1 MTLTALVVVAL
12 ASLLSFALAW
22 FVSRQTQQRL
32 QLQMEREVDSLQL
45 QIARLTE
52 QKVALESELVEQKAV
67 LQSEREDSRSRLQ
80 KETQRLGDQLSQHQ
94 VKAGRL
100 EAMMISERKREAEK
114 NRDFQEL
121 SKELASERAVRS
133 QAEQRAKELETR
145 LEEQQAQNQ
154 KALMQ
159 LQENKEALKQE
170 FKHLA
175 HEIFEARGKVLSD
188 QHHEQLHSLLAPF
201 KEQLGEFR
209 NKVEEA
215 HREDSVS
222 RAALKQQLETM
233 HQLNRKMTDD
243 AESLAK
249 ALKGDKKLQG
259 NWGEMQVET
268 ILDSSGL
275 IKGQEYERE
284 ANFKDEDGQNKR
296 PDFIVHLPEGKHLII
311 DSKVS
316 LVDYMAYVNAE
327 TDADRDAAMVRH
339 IQCIRN
345 HINSLNQKDYP
356 SLPEIKAPDFVF
368 MFMPI
373 EPAFISAF
381 QYDQK
386 LFNDAFEKRIVV
398 VTPTTLLATLRTV
411 ANLWT
416 IERQNANTRKLADK
430 GRQVYDKLRIFV
442 GKMEKLDTQLGN
454 ARSTYD
460 EAMGTLKHGR
470 GNLIAQA
477 DQFLALGVR
486 VKKELPTK
494 TLETADLEPLEAEEL
509 LALEAGAQSAAS
521 EVDVVTP
528 HQEEA
533 REARESMP
541 EPVEVSPVAEAHSLA
556 EEPVEAYE
564 EPTSER
570 GGDSTV
576 VDEPEPQEP
585 TYSDI
590 VPPEVTPSI
599 AEQSFEHQ
607 NHGLPEQ
614 HAQPPEDYGVEE
626 PAAETRP
633 HESVMVAESG
643 SQRPGLASLDA
654 RPGFEYA
661 EATAATENL
670 QQTESSVEDNGYAPS
685 GEGGLPNTPDFS
697 VLESQLAE
705 LGSDLSST
713 DGELPSLE
721 AELARLEQEHPEY
734 ALSDYEQQFRSEDTP
749 SK

>member
-12 ASLLSFALAW
+12 ASLLSFAMAW
-22 FVSRQTQQRL
+22 FVCRQTQHSLR
-32 QLQMEREVDSLQL
+32 LQMEREVDAQHL
-45 QIARLTE
+45 QIAQLTDQKADLQDELTE
-52 QKVALESELVEQKAV
+52 QSVVMQEQLDAGKALLHQET
-67 LQSEREDSRSRLQ
+67 SRLN
-80 KETQRLGDQLSQHQ
+80 ELAHQHQ
-94 VKAGRL
+94 MKVGRL
-100 EAMMISERKREAEK
+100 EAMLISERKREAEK
-114 NRDFQEL
+114 NRDLQDRV
-121 SKELASERAVRS
+121 KELAAERSGRS
-133 QAEQRAKELETR
+133 QAEQRVKELETR

-159 LQENKEALKQE
+159 LQENKDALKQE

-201 KEQLGEFR
+201 REQLGEFR
-209 NKVEEA
+209 NKVEQA
-215 HREDSVS
+215 HREDSAS

-243 AESLAK
+243 AENLAK

-275 IKGQEYERE
+275 IKGQEYQRE
-284 ANFKDEDGQNKR
+284 PNFRDEEGQNKR

-327 TDADRDAAMVRH
+327 TDADRDAAMARH
-339 IQCIRN
+339 IQSIRN

-368 MFMPI
+368 MFMPV

-430 GRQVYDKLRIFV
+430 GRQVYDKLRVFV
-442 GKMEKLDTQLGN
+442 EKMEKLDIQLGN
-454 ARSTYD
+454 ARTTYD
-460 EAMGTLKHGR
+460 DAMGTLKHGR

-486 VKKELPTK
+486 VKKELPAK

-509 LALEAGAQSAAS
+509 LALEA
-521 EVDVVTP
+521 
-528 HQEEA
+528 EA
-533 REARESMP
+533 RPADAPVDEMTAPQEAEPSVQESAP
-541 EPVEVSPVAEAHSLA
+541 ETAEASTFSDTTA
-556 EEPVEAYE
+556 QPGTPEAVEEEPVTPPGVDNPVSDEA
-564 EPTSER
+564 ER
-570 GGDSTV
+570 Y
-576 VDEPEPQEP
+576 PQAE
-585 TYSDI
+585 TDAAR
-590 VPPEVTPSI
+590 TPDNT
-599 AEQSFEHQ
+599 EQPAVHHQ
-607 NHGLPEQ
+607 NP
-614 HAQPPEDYGVEE
+614 
-626 PAAETRP
+626 
-633 HESVMVAESG
+633 G
-643 SQRPGLASLDA
+643 SPDLASLEA
-654 RPGFEYA
+654 RPGPEFA
-661 EATAATENL
+661 QATDSLHQTDLPTEDC
-670 QQTESSVEDNGYAPS
+670 TVADED
-685 GEGGLPNTPDFS
+685 ELPTTPDFS
-697 VLESQLAE
+697 VLESKLSE
-705 LGSDLSST
+705 LGIDMPSPG
-713 DGELPSLE
+713 GELPSLE
-721 AELARLEQEHPEY
+721 AELARLEQENPEY
-734 ALSDYEQQFRSEDTP
+734 SWPDYEQQFRSEDTP
-749 SK
+749 

>member
-1 MTLTALVVVAL
+1 M
-12 ASLLSFALAW
+12 AW
-22 FVSRQTQQRL
+22 FVCRQTQHSLR
-32 QLQMEREVDSLQL
+32 LQMEREVDAQHL
-45 QIARLTE
+45 QIAQLTE
-52 QKVALESELVEQKAV
+52 QKADLQDELTEQGVVMQEQLDAGKALLHQET
-67 LQSEREDSRSRLQ
+67 SRLN
-80 KETQRLGDQLSQHQ
+80 ELAHQHQ
-94 VKAGRL
+94 VKVGRL
-100 EAMMISERKREAEK
+100 EAMLISERKREAEK
-114 NRDFQEL
+114 NRDLQDRV
-121 SKELASERAVRS
+121 KELAAERSGRS
-133 QAEQRAKELETR
+133 QAEQRVKELETR

-201 KEQLGEFR
+201 REQLGEFR

-215 HREDSVS
+215 HREDSAS

-243 AESLAK
+243 AENLAK

-275 IKGQEYERE
+275 IKGQEYQRE
-284 ANFKDEDGQNKR
+284 PNFRDEDGQNKR

-327 TDADRDAAMVRH
+327 TDADRDAAMARH
-339 IQCIRN
+339 IQSIRN

-368 MFMPI
+368 MFMPV

-381 QYDQK
+381 QYEQK

-430 GRQVYDKLRIFV
+430 GRQVYDKLRVFV
-442 GKMEKLDTQLGN
+442 EKMEKLDIQLGN
-454 ARSTYD
+454 ARITYD
-460 EAMGTLKHGR
+460 DAMGTLKHGR

-486 VKKELPTK
+486 VKKELPAK

-509 LALEAGAQSAAS
+509 LALEAEAPSSLAPVDEMTAPQEAVPSVQESAPDTAEAS
-521 EVDVVTP
+521 TFTDTTEQASTPAEAVEDEPVSTPVVDNPVSDEAERYPQAETDVAADRAPDNTEQP
-528 HQEEA
+528 DAHHQNHSSPDLASLEA
-533 REARESMP
+533 RPGPEFAR
-541 EPVEVSPVAEAHSLA
+541 ATDSLHQTDL
-556 EEPVEAYE
+556 
-564 EPTSER
+564 PTE
-570 GGDSTV
+570 DSTV
-576 VDEPEPQEP
+576 LDEGELP
-585 TYSDI
+585 T
-590 VPPEVTPSI
+590 
-599 AEQSFEHQ
+599 A
-607 NHGLPEQ
+607 
-614 HAQPPEDYGVEE
+614 
-626 PAAETRP
+626 
-633 HESVMVAESG
+633 
-643 SQRPGLASLDA
+643 
-654 RPGFEYA
+654 
-661 EATAATENL
+661 
-670 QQTESSVEDNGYAPS
+670 
-685 GEGGLPNTPDFS
+685 PDFS
-697 VLESQLAE
+697 VLESKLSE
-705 LGSDLSST
+705 LGIDMPSPEE
-713 DGELPSLE
+713 ELPSLE
-721 AELARLEQEHPEY
+721 AELARLEQENPEY
-734 ALSDYEQQFRSEDTP
+734 SWPDYEQQFRSEDNL
-749 SK
+749 

>member
-1 MTLTALVVVAL
+1 MTLTALVVVAV
-12 ASLLSFALAW
+12 ASLLSFAMAW
-22 FVSRQTQQRL
+22 FVCRQTQQSL
-32 QLQMEREVDSLQL
+32 KLQMEREVDAQHL
-45 QIARLTE
+45 QIAQLTGQKADLQDELTE
-52 QKVALESELVEQKAV
+52 QKVVMQEQLDAGKAL
-67 LQSEREDSRSRLQ
+67 LQ
-80 KETQRLGDQLSQHQ
+80 KETSRLNELVSQHQ

-100 EAMMISERKREAEK
+100 EAMLISERKRESEK
-114 NRDFQEL
+114 SRDLQEL
-121 SKELASERAVRS
+121 VKELTSERAVRG
-133 QAEQRAKELETR
+133 QAEQRVKELETR

-215 HREDSVS
+215 HREDSMS

-268 ILDSSGL
+268 ILDNSGL

-284 ANFKDEDGQNKR
+284 PNFRDEEGQNKR

-316 LVDYMAYVNAE
+316 LVDYMAFVNAE
-327 TDADRDAAMVRH
+327 TDADRDAAMARH
-339 IQCIRN
+339 IQSIRN

-430 GRQVYDKLRIFV
+430 GRQVYDKLRVFV
-442 GKMEKLDTQLGN
+442 EKMEKLDIQLGN
-454 ARSTYD
+454 ARTTYD
-460 EAMGTLKHGR
+460 DAMGTLKHGR

-486 VKKELPTK
+486 VKKELPAK

-509 LALEAGAQSAAS
+509 LALEAEAQPAVSTVDTISPQQKETLSAPESVEETAGTSAVTEDS
-521 EVDVVTP
+521 ELANESV
-528 HQEEA
+528 EA
-533 REARESMP
+533 VYE
-541 EPVEVSPVAEAHSLA
+541 EPVPQPAVDNLA
-556 EEPVEAYE
+556 EEKAELYAQAETHVAADMTPESMEQPVEYAQE
-564 EPTSER
+564 
-570 GGDSTV
+570 DSS
-576 VDEPEPQEP
+576 PEHSQTHE
-585 TYSDI
+585 
-590 VPPEVTPSI
+590 
-599 AEQSFEHQ
+599 
-607 NHGLPEQ
+607 G
-614 HAQPPEDYGVEE
+614 EDRVE
-626 PAAETRP
+626 PAVEASVHETAVMT
-633 HESVMVAESG
+633 ESES
-643 SQRPGLASLDA
+643 STPDLASLES
-654 RPGFEYA
+654 RPGPEFA
-661 EATAATENL
+661 ENSDSLYQADPSA
-670 QQTESSVEDNGYAPS
+670 EDSILS
-685 GEGGLPNTPDFS
+685 GEGELPNTPDFS
-697 VLESQLAE
+697 VLESKLSE
-705 LGSDLSST
+705 LGSDLPSSEEEMT
-713 DGELPSLE
+713 SLE

-734 ALSDYEQQFRSEDTP
+734 SWSDYEQQFRSEDTP

>member
-1 MTLTALVVVAL
+1 MTLTALVVVAV
-12 ASLLSFALAW
+12 ASLLSFAMAW
-22 FVSRQTQQRL
+22 FVCRQTQQSL
-32 QLQMEREVDSLQL
+32 KLQMEREVDAQHL
-45 QIARLTE
+45 QIAQLTGQKADLQDELTE
-52 QKVALESELVEQKAV
+52 QKVVMQEQLDAGKAL
-67 LQSEREDSRSRLQ
+67 LQ
-80 KETQRLGDQLSQHQ
+80 KETSRLNELVSQHQ

-100 EAMMISERKREAEK
+100 EAMLISERKRESEK
-114 NRDFQEL
+114 SRDLQEL
-121 SKELASERAVRS
+121 VKELTSERAVRG
-133 QAEQRAKELETR
+133 QAEQRVKELETR

-268 ILDSSGL
+268 ILDNSGL

-284 ANFKDEDGQNKR
+284 PNFRDEEGQNKR

-316 LVDYMAYVNAE
+316 LVDYMAFVNAE
-327 TDADRDAAMVRH
+327 TDADRDAAMARH
-339 IQCIRN
+339 IQSIRN

-430 GRQVYDKLRIFV
+430 GRQVYDKIRVFV
-442 GKMEKLDTQLGN
+442 EKMEKLDIQLGN
-454 ARSTYD
+454 ARTTYD
-460 EAMGTLKHGR
+460 DAMGTLKHGR

-486 VKKELPTK
+486 VKKELPAK

-509 LALEAGAQSAAS
+509 LALEAEAQPAVSTVDTISPQQKETLSAPESVEETAGTSAVTEDS
-521 EVDVVTP
+521 ELANESV
-528 HQEEA
+528 EA
-533 REARESMP
+533 
-541 EPVEVSPVAEAHSLA
+541 VY
-556 EEPVEAYE
+556 EEPVPQPA
-564 EPTSER
+564 
-570 GGDSTV
+570 
-576 VDEPEPQEP
+576 VDNLAEDKAELYAQAETHVAADMTPESVEQPVEYAQEDN
-585 TYSDI
+585 S
-590 VPPEVTPSI
+590 
-599 AEQSFEHQ
+599 
-607 NHGLPEQ
+607 PEQ
-614 HAQPPEDYGVEE
+614 TYESEDRVE
-626 PAAETRP
+626 PAVEASVHETAMMT
-633 HESVMVAESG
+633 ESAS
-643 SQRPGLASLDA
+643 PTPDLASLES
-654 RPGFEYA
+654 RPGPEFA
-661 EATAATENL
+661 ENSDSL
-670 QQTESSVEDNGYAPS
+670 YQTDPSAEDSILS
-685 GEGGLPNTPDFS
+685 GEGELPNTPDFS
-697 VLESQLAE
+697 VLESKLSE
-705 LGSDLSST
+705 LGSDLPSSEEEMT
-713 DGELPSLE
+713 SLE

-734 ALSDYEQQFRSEDTP
+734 SWSDYEQQFRSEDTP

>member
-1 MTLTALVVVAL
+1 MTLTALVVVAV

-22 FVSRQTQQRL
+22 FVCRQTQQSL
-32 QLQMEREVDSLQL
+32 KLQMEREGNAQEL
-45 QIARLTE
+45 QIAQLTE
-52 QKVALESELVEQKAV
+52 QKIDLQDELAEQKAI
-67 LQSEREDSRSRLQ
+67 LQEKLEASQARLQ
-80 KETQRLGDQLSQHQ
+80 IETQRLSDQLSQHQ

-100 EAMMISERKREAEK
+100 EAMLISERKRETEK
-114 NRDFQEL
+114 NRDYQERV
-121 SKELASERAVRS
+121 KELASERAGRNQS
-133 QAEQRAKELETR
+133 EQRTKELETR
-145 LEEQQAQNQ
+145 LEEQQSQNQ

-215 HREDSVS
+215 HREDSVG

-243 AESLAK
+243 AESLTR

-259 NWGEMQVET
+259 TWGEMQVET

-284 ANFKDEDGQNKR
+284 PNFRDEDGQNKR
-296 PDFIVHLPEGKHLII
+296 PDFIIHLPEGKHLII

-316 LVDYMAYVNAE
+316 LVDYMTYVNAE
-327 TDADRDAAMVRH
+327 TDEDRDAAIVRH

-381 QYDQK
+381 QYDQQ
-386 LFNDAFEKRIVV
+386 LFNEAFEKRIVV

-442 GKMEKLDTQLGN
+442 EKMEKLDIQLGN
-454 ARSTYD
+454 ARNTYD

-486 VKKELPTK
+486 VKKELPAK

-509 LALEAGAQSAAS
+509 LNLEAEIQQAASAVEALEEAVETDRLSEDPAS
-521 EVDVVTP
+521 EAAIDDALDAITEPVISAEPSAEESPVEPVTTSKDAA
-528 HQEEA
+528 EEA
-533 REARESMP
+533 
-541 EPVEVSPVAEAHSLA
+541 
-556 EEPVEAYE
+556 
-564 EPTSER
+564 
-570 GGDSTV
+570 
-576 VDEPEPQEP
+576 
-585 TYSDI
+585 
-590 VPPEVTPSI
+590 VPPE
-599 AEQSFEHQ
+599 F
-607 NHGLPEQ
+607 
-614 HAQPPEDYGVEE
+614 D
-626 PAAETRP
+626 
-633 HESVMVAESG
+633 
-643 SQRPGLASLDA
+643 LASLNV
-654 RPGFEYA
+654 RPGSEYV
-661 EATAATENL
+661 E
-670 QQTESSVEDNGYAPS
+670 QTPESVEPVSVAPAS
-685 GEGGLPNTPDFS
+685 HVDIPSAGEGLSDMQDFS
-697 VLESQLAE
+697 VLESRLSE
-705 LGSDLSST
+705 LDSELPT
-713 DGELPSLE
+713 PDGELTSLE
-721 AELARLEQEHPEY
+721 AEMARLEHPEY
-734 ALSDYEQQFRSEDTP
+734 SLSDYEPPFNPEDSG